1 MQWKA
6 TEECKLSGLIILAY
20 YKSHSGGS
28 MEEGWKSGEEWGMGS
43 GEVVF
48 KLLVGIKCSYVRG
61 SIPFQITY

>member
-1 MQWKA
+1 
-6 TEECKLSGLIILAY
+6 
-20 YKSHSGGS
+20 

-61 SIPFQITY
+61 SIPFQITYENTPTSPIK